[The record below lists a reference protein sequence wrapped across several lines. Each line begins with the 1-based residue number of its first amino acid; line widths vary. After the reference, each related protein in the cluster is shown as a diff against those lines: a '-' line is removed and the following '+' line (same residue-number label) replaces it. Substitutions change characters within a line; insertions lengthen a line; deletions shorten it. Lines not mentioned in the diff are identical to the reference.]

1 LRERAG
7 RGDFKVSPAIVLPSC
22 HHVPHTASLSTAAVY
37 RASRSGIKPFF
48 TLVISARIEIAIS
61 GGLSQTYGFWLIQI
75 Y

>member
-1 LRERAG
+1 
-7 RGDFKVSPAIVLPSC
+7 
-22 HHVPHTASLSTAAVY
+22 LSTTAAY